1 MSDRNPLAAAAR
13 VGALLVVMALAD
25 VVCRPTLREPWQI
38 HLLGL
43 TWLIVPLV
51 ALVWLMRTMRPKG

>member
-1 MSDRNPLAAAAR
+1 MTDRNPLAAAAK
-13 VGALLVVMALAD
+13 VGAFLVLMAIAD
-25 VVCRPTLREPWQI
+25 FVWRPTLREPWQI

-51 ALVWLMRTMRPKG
+51 ALVWLMKKFRPKE

>member
-1 MSDRNPLAAAAR
+1 MSDRTPLAAVAR

-25 VVCRPTLREPWQI
+25 VVCRPALREPWQI

-43 TWLIVPLV
+43 TWLIVPIV

>member
-1 MSDRNPLAAAAR
+1 MSDRNPLAAAAK
-13 VGALLVVMALAD
+13 VGALLALMALAD
-25 VVCRPTLREPWQI
+25 FVWRPTFREPWQI

-51 ALVWLMRTMRPKG
+51 ALVWLMRTFRPKE